1 MWGSSAEAITRMN
14 SKNFFISA
22 TLCALA
28 GVAAGAQT
36 PGVLSAADSA
46 KLTVPRSG
54 EATQTLKLQLEPGYH
69 VNSNSPNEE
78 YLIPMRLK
86 WDSAAVET
94 ISVNYPK
101 PVTEKS
107 DFSDKPLSVFSGSF
121 EINTKFRRAA
131 KASPGPSFLNGKLR
145 YQACNDKM
153 CLPPKTL
160 EVKIPLL
167 VE

>member
-1 MWGSSAEAITRMN
+1 MN
-14 SKNFFISA
+14 LKNFFTSTA
-22 TLCALA
+22 VCALTIA
-28 GVAAGAQT
+28 AAGAQT
-36 PGVLSAADSA
+36 PGVLSISESA

-54 EATQTLKLQLEPGYH
+54 EVNQSLKLELQPGYH

-78 YLIPMRLK
+78 YLIPIRLT
-86 WDSAAVET
+86 WDSSAVET
-94 ISVNYPK
+94 LSVHYPK
-101 PVTEKS
+101 PDLEKS
-107 DFSDKPLSVFSGSF
+107 EFSDKPLSVFNGSF
-121 EINTKFRRAA
+121 EIVTKFRRAQ
-131 KASPGPSFLNGKLR
+131 KASPGPGFLNGKLR

>member
-1 MWGSSAEAITRMN
+1 MN
-14 SKNFFISA
+14 SKNCFISTA
-22 TLCALA
+22 LCALA
-28 GVAAGAQT
+28 GSLAGAQT
-36 PGVLSAADSA
+36 PGVLSLSDPA
-46 KLTVPRSG
+46 KLTVPRGG
-54 EATQTLKLQLEPGYH
+54 EVTQSLKLRLQPGYH
-69 VNSNSPNEE
+69 VNSNAPNEE
-78 YLIPMRLK
+78 YLIPMRLT

-94 ISVNYPK
+94 IAVNYPK

-107 DFSDKPLSVFSGSF
+107 DFSDKPLSVFTGDF
-121 EINTKFRRAA
+121 EILTKFRRAS
-131 KASPGPSFLNGKLR
+131 KASPGPGYLNGKLR

>member
-1 MWGSSAEAITRMN
+1 MN

-22 TLCALA
+22 ALCALA
-28 GVAAGAQT
+28 GAAAPAQT
-36 PGVLSAADSA
+36 PGVLSVSDPA
-46 KLTVPRSG
+46 KLTVPRAG
-54 EATQTLKLQLEPGYH
+54 EVTGSLRLQLQPGYH
-69 VNSNSPNEE
+69 VNSNAPNEE
-78 YLIPMRLK
+78 YLIPIRLS

-94 ISVNYPK
+94 ISVQYPK
-101 PVTEKS
+101 PTAEKS

-121 EINTKFRRAA
+121 EILTKFRRAA
-131 KASPGPSFLNGKLR
+131 KASPGPGFLNGKLR

-160 EVKIPLL
+160 EVKVPLL

>member
-1 MWGSSAEAITRMN
+1 MN

-22 TLCALA
+22 VLCALA
-28 GVAAGAQT
+28 GVAAPAQT
-36 PGVLSAADSA
+36 PGVLSVSEPA

-54 EATQTLKLQLEPGYH
+54 EVTGSLKLQLQPGYH
-69 VNSNSPNEE
+69 VNSTAPNEE
-78 YLIPMRLK
+78 YLIPMRLS

-94 ISVNYPK
+94 ISVQYPK
-101 PVTEKS
+101 PAAEKS

-121 EINTKFRRAA
+121 EILTKFRRAA
-131 KASPGPSFLNGKLR
+131 KASPGPGFLNGKLR
-145 YQACNDKM
+145 YQACNDKK

-160 EVKIPLL
+160 EVKVPLL

>member
-1 MWGSSAEAITRMN
+1 MN

-22 TLCALA
+22 ALCALA
-28 GVAAGAQT
+28 GAAASAQT
-36 PGVLSAADSA
+36 PGVLSVSDPA
-46 KLTVPRSG
+46 KLTVPRAG
-54 EATQTLKLQLEPGYH
+54 EVTGSLKLQLQPGYH
-69 VNSNSPNEE
+69 VNSNAPNEE
-78 YLIPMRLK
+78 YLIPMRLS

-94 ISVNYPK
+94 ISVQYPK
-101 PVTEKS
+101 PATEKS

-121 EINTKFRRAA
+121 EILTKFRRAS
-131 KASPGPSFLNGKLR
+131 KASPGPGFLNGKLR

-160 EVKIPLL
+160 EVKVPLL